1 MPRLKRSYHVG
12 LPLGVAIALLLSACG
27 GAAASGAKTSATGSG
42 SNVLRIAVD
51 LGDLSTLDPAKEIA
65 DASQAVLPLSGD
77 MLVDVDPAA
86 PTKVIPMLAEK
97 WDVSADSKQYTFHL
111 RKGVKF
117 STGAELSASDVKFSF
132 DRLRNLEGP
141 PAFLLDTVKQ
151 ISVVDPLTVRFDLSS
166 SDSALLAKLAA
177 PYLVV
182 LDSKALAAHGGVS
195 DTTAKNSDKV
205 GSYLDTAT
213 IGSGQYQLTEWKRNE
228 RLVFAANPNYWGDK
242 PRFNQIILQD
252 VREAATQSQLLQ
264 RGDADIVMNLDSDTA
279 KSIEKSPGVKIT
291 SSPALNL
298 IYIGINNKYPSLPQ
312 LADVRVRQA
321 IQKGIDY
328 EGIAAAFSPGAKRPA
343 AVDPLGLQG
352 ADSVQPFAT
361 DVQGAKKLLA
371 AAGVTKLSI
380 DVTFAN
386 QVLYGIPLTTLW
398 EKIKSD
404 LSKIGVE
411 INLKPVE
418 YSAWISAFRA
428 HELPMTTG
436 LWAPDYIDTATYLD
450 VFGRT
455 DGLIIKR
462 VSASLP
468 SGDKLYQKYLTE
480 TNASQRTLVAT
491 EALTMMRDDSS
502 VFPVIQPNKIIGF
515 RDDLTGVRYSPNK
528 SINVPEIAR

>member
-12 LPLGVAIALLLSACG
+12 LPLGVAIVLLLSACG
-27 GAAASGAKTSATGSG
+27 GGAAVGAKTSEAGSG

-77 MLVDVDPAA
+77 MLVDVDPTA

-111 RKGVKF
+111 RKGVRF
-117 STGAELSASDVKFSF
+117 STGAELSATDVKFSF
-132 DRLRNLEGP
+132 DRLRNLVGP

-151 ISVVDPLTVRFDLSS
+151 ITVVDPLTVQFDLSAP
-166 SDSALLAKLAA
+166 DSALLAKLAA

-182 LDSKALAAHGGVS
+182 LDSKELAAHGAVS
-195 DTTAKNSDKV
+195 DATAKNSDKV

-213 IGSGQYQLTEWKRNE
+213 IGSGQYLLKEWKRNE
-228 RLVFAANPNYWGDK
+228 RLVFEANPKYWGEK
-242 PRFNQIILQD
+242 PKFAQIVLLD

-264 RGDADIVMNLDSDTA
+264 RGDADVVMNLDSDTA
-279 KSIEKSPGVKIT
+279 KSVENSSGVKIS
-291 SSPALNL
+291 SSPSLNL
-298 IYIGINNKYPSLPQ
+298 IFIAINNKYPSLPQ

-321 IQKGIDY
+321 IQKAIDY
-328 EGIAAAFSPGAKRPA
+328 DGIAAAFSPGAKRPA

-352 ADSVQPFAT
+352 SDKVQPVAT
-361 DVQGAKKLLA
+361 DVVGAKKLLA
-371 AAGVTKLSI
+371 DAGVTKLSME
-380 DVTFAN
+380 VTFAN
-386 QVLYGIPLTTLW
+386 QVLYGVPLTTLW

-411 INLKPVE
+411 ISLKPVE
-418 YSAWISAFRA
+418 YSAWLSAFRA
-428 HELPMTTG
+428 QKIPMTTG

-450 VFGRT
+450 IFGRT
-455 DGLIIKR
+455 DGLEVKR
-462 VSASLP
+462 VSASFP
-468 SGDKLYQKYLTE
+468 EGDKLYAKYLAE
-480 TNASQRTLVAT
+480 TNDSQRSLIAT

-502 VFPVIQPNKIIGF
+502 LFPVIQPNKIIGF